1 MVEENEVPTRLVV
14 VKVVYGGAQILKMFV
29 PADTLQTCNTG
40 FGCFFFALSLFSPRQ
55 LLDGFNT
62 LD

>member
-1 MVEENEVPTRLVV
+1 MVKENEVPIRLVR
-14 VKVVYGGAQILKMFV
+14 VKDVYGGAQILKMLV
-29 PADTLQTCNTG
+29 PADTLQTCDTG
-40 FGCFFFALSLFSPRQ
+40 FAFLVLSLFSPRQ